1 MRLTCSRV
9 PCRLFSAVLGSVA
22 AGCFISEPSLGQQST
37 CELLELRGQWVL
49 PEGPKF
55 HMITSEQTDFY
66 SLRCYPHF
74 KELSALDL
82 KLGCLAWLPALGKKP
97 HYS

>member
-1 MRLTCSRV
+1 
-9 PCRLFSAVLGSVA
+9 
-22 AGCFISEPSLGQQST
+22 
-37 CELLELRGQWVL
+37 
-49 PEGPKF
+49 
-55 HMITSEQTDFY
+55 MITSEQTDFY

-97 HYS
+97 HYSRVFIFTEYLGTGDKSPAGNQDT